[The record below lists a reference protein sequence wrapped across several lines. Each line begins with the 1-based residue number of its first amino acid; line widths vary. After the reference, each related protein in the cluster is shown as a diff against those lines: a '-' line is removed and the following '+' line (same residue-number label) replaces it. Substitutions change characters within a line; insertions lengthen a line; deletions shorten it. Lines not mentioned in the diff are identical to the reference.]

1 MLRMLSLALGLLM
14 TATAIGASPNSASP
28 GVSSASADRD
38 LTNILQRQREIADQM
53 RQASDA
59 LSARQ
64 KQIIHREQRR
74 IFSILHGR
82 SSLDELAPSRR
93 IELWNALQ
101 SVNAA
106 IDGSASAEERKLV
119 CTHQN
124 RTGSRVTRVRCVRA
138 DELAPP
144 KEELIREVRAL

>member
-1 MLRMLSLALGLLM
+1 MLRMLTLALGLLLVS
-14 TATAIGASPNSASP
+14 TAIATPPPSAS
-28 GVSSASADRD
+28 VTEIDRD
-38 LTNILQRQREIADQM
+38 LTSILQRQREIADRM
-53 RQASDA
+53 RFASDA

-64 KQIIHREQRR
+64 KQVIHREQRR
-74 IFSILHGR
+74 IFSILQGR

-124 RTGSRVTRVRCVRA
+124 RTGSRVSRVRCMRA
-138 DELAPP
+138 DELAPA
-144 KEELIREVRAL
+144 KEEMVREVRAF

>member
-14 TATAIGASPNSASP
+14 ATTAMAAPPNSASP

-53 RQASDA
+53 RLSSDA

-64 KQIIHREQRR
+64 KQVIHREQRR
-74 IFSILHGR
+74 IFSILQGR

-124 RTGSRVTRVRCVRA
+124 RTGSRVTRVRCMRA
-138 DELAPP
+138 DDLAPP
-144 KEELIREVRAL
+144 KEEMVREVRAF

>member
-1 MLRMLSLALGLLM
+1 MVKALTLALGLLL
-14 TATAIGASPNSASP
+14 ASTAIATPPPSAS
-28 GVSSASADRD
+28 VTEIDRD
-38 LTNILQRQREIADQM
+38 LTSILQRQREIADRM
-53 RQASDA
+53 HFASDA

-64 KQIIHREQRR
+64 KQVIHREQRR
-74 IFSILHGR
+74 IFSILQGR

-124 RTGSRVTRVRCVRA
+124 RTGSRVSRVRCMRA
-138 DELAPP
+138 DELAPA
-144 KEELIREVRAL
+144 KEEMVREVRAF

>member
-1 MLRMLSLALGLLM
+1 MLKALTLALGLLLAS
-14 TATAIGASPNSASP
+14 TAVAAPPPSAS
-28 GVSSASADRD
+28 VTEIDRD
-38 LTNILQRQREIADQM
+38 LAGILQRQYEIAEQA
-53 RQASDA
+53 RAASDA

-74 IFSILHGR
+74 IFSILQGR

-124 RTGSRVTRVRCVRA
+124 RTGSRVTRVRCMRA
-138 DELAPP
+138 EDLAPA
-144 KEELIREVRAL
+144 KEEMVREVRAF